1 MRIWILIFSAAL
13 FAGGTCLGVALQPK
27 LAPPAPVVKIDPP
40 TPAPPSGSDRH
51 RSEFSVHRFASALGL
66 GSEQD
71 QKLDEILGDTHE
83 EMQALGRAMRSAQ
96 DRSRER
102 IVEILTP
109 EQKQKLDELMSAER
123 KKRSEEELDR
133 TAASYKKILGLTD
146 EQALQFRLV
155 LAEGRKQRRD
165 SYKPGG
171 DWRTARKESRDK
183 QNKEVEKVLSPE
195 QFKRYIDVSELERFD
210 R

>member
-27 LAPPAPVVKIDPP
+27 LAPPPPPVKMEPP
-40 TPAPPSGSDRH
+40 TPAPSSDRH
-51 RSEFSVHRFASALGL
+51 RSEFSVHRFASALDLTG
-66 GSEQD
+66 EQD

-96 DRSRER
+96 ERSRER
-102 IVEILTP
+102 IVEILSP
-109 EQKQKLDELMSAER
+109 EQKKKLDELMAAER

-133 TAASYKKILGLTD
+133 TVASYKKILALSE
-146 EQALQFRLV
+146 EQATKFHGV
-155 LAEGRKQRRD
+155 LSEGRKQRREG
-165 SYKPGG
+165 YKPGS
-171 DWRTARKESRDK
+171 DWRQTRKESRDK

-195 QFKRYIDVSELERFD
+195 QYKQYINVSELERFD

>member
-27 LAPPAPVVKIDPP
+27 LAPPPSPVKIEPP
-40 TPAPPSGSDRH
+40 TPAPSSDRH
-51 RSEFSVHRFASALGL
+51 RSEFSVHRFASALDLTG
-66 GSEQD
+66 EQD
-71 QKLDEILGDTHE
+71 QRLDEILGDTHE

-96 DRSRER
+96 ERSRER

-109 EQKQKLDELMSAER
+109 EQKKKLDELMAAER
-123 KKRSEEELDR
+123 KKRSEDELDR
-133 TAASYKKILGLTD
+133 TVASYKKILALSD
-146 EQALQFRLV
+146 EQAAKFHGV
-155 LAEGRKQRRD
+155 LSEGRKQRRE
-165 SYKPGG
+165 YKPGG
-171 DWRTARKESRDK
+171 DWRQARKETRDK

-195 QFKRYIDVSELERFD
+195 QYKQYINVSELERFD

>member
-1 MRIWILIFSAAL
+1 MKIWILIFSAAL
-13 FAGGTCLGVALQPK
+13 FAGGTCLGVALQPR
-27 LAPPAPVVKIDPP
+27 LAPPPTPVKIEP
-40 TPAPPSGSDRH
+40 PAPAPSSDRH

-66 GSEQD
+66 TSEQD

-83 EMQALGRAMRSAQ
+83 EMQALGRAMRAAQ

-123 KKRSEEELDR
+123 KKRSEDELDR
-133 TAASYKKILGLTD
+133 TAATYKKILGLTD
-146 EQALQFRLV
+146 EQTVSFRIV
-155 LAEGRKQRRD
+155 LAEGRKQRREG
-165 SYKPGG
+165 YKPGG
-171 DWRTARKESRDK
+171 DWRQSRKESRDK

-195 QFKRYIDVSELERFD
+195 QYKRYVDVSELERFD

>member
-13 FAGGTCLGVALQPK
+13 FAAGTCLGVALQPK
-27 LAPPAPVVKIDPP
+27 LAPPAPVVKMDPP
-40 TPAPPSGSDRH
+40 TPPPPSGDRYRH
-51 RSEFSVHRFASALGL
+51 EFSVHRFASALGL
-66 GSEQD
+66 TSEQD

-96 DRSRER
+96 ERSRER

-109 EQKQKLDELMSAER
+109 EQKQKLDDLMSAER
-123 KKRSEEELDR
+123 KKRSEDELDR

-146 EQALQFRLV
+146 EQALQFRIV

-165 SYKPGG
+165 GYKPGV
-171 DWRTARKESRDK
+171 DWRQARKESRDK
-183 QNKEVEKVLSPE
+183 QNKEVEKVLSPA
-195 QFKRYIDVSELERFD
+195 QYKQYIDVSELERFD